1 MMLKSIVYTSVAT
14 VPVEKHVL
22 RDILSASTRN
32 NNKLELTGLL
42 IYFDGTYVQ
51 VLEGPSE
58 NVDLMIGRIRKD
70 HRNKDMI
77 ILMENEIEEREFSQ
91 WDMGFKYVYPKYD
104 AYEDLK
110 TFRMDDIKGESDV
123 KIILKSFYNMNVN
136 SDIQYSF

>member
-42 IYFDGTYVQ
+42 LYFDGTYVQ

-77 ILMENEIEEREFSQ
+77 ILMENEIE
-91 WDMGFKYVYPKYD
+91 
-104 AYEDLK
+104 
-110 TFRMDDIKGESDV
+110 
-123 KIILKSFYNMNVN
+123 
-136 SDIQYSF
+136 

>member
-42 IYFDGTYVQ
+42 LYFDGTFVQ

-91 WDMGFKYVYPKYD
+91 WDMGFKHVYPKYD

-136 SDIQYSF
+136 SDIKYSF